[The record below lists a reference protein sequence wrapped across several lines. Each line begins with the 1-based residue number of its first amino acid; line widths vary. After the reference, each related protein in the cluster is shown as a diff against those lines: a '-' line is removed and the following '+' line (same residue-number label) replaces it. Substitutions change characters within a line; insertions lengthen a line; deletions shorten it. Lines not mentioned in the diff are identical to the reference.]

1 VIPLPFLSVDIS
13 RQTAPHVVLY
23 TPGFLFNRTPLVWIH
38 SNRIEVNGAAEF
50 EQILIGFNEQ
60 CLVTALVEMA
70 TSVMV
75 QVIGGGVRQY

>member
-1 VIPLPFLSVDIS
+1 M
-13 RQTAPHVVLY
+13 
-23 TPGFLFNRTPLVWIH
+23 
-38 SNRIEVNGAAEF
+38 NGAAEF